1 MFSEA
6 TCPVDFWDWGVTFSP
21 TCSPRPLRLSYVSN
35 QSAGQTGQFE
45 HAANRTTFIAKWSR
59 LCPTYIE
66 SDMLIIFVWSNGLYV
81 FGFCF
86 NLRWWEWRLDR
97 KEWWSFYVGRR
108 AARFLDTPE
117 ASLACL
123 PLPKRHCSQSMQ
135 LPHLLIVAAMPSYSW
150 SVAWDASPSNAWP
163 DRRARAWALAC
174 TNGSYGTFKIP
185 MWISLVH
192 KSILNHLSLEVG
204 RVLRNFK
211 THVLFTFLA
220 EMMSWNFSPGLM
232 SQREAKN
239 ICKIICRE
247 QEVILTDFCMKDYAS
262 IVH

>member
-1 MFSEA
+1 
-6 TCPVDFWDWGVTFSP
+6 
-21 TCSPRPLRLSYVSN
+21 
-35 QSAGQTGQFE
+35 
-45 HAANRTTFIAKWSR
+45 
-59 LCPTYIE
+59 
-66 SDMLIIFVWSNGLYV
+66 
-81 FGFCF
+81 
-86 NLRWWEWRLDR
+86 
-97 KEWWSFYVGRR
+97 
-108 AARFLDTPE
+108 
-117 ASLACL
+117 
-123 PLPKRHCSQSMQ
+123 MQ
-135 LPHLLIVAAMPSYSW
+135 LLCRQKGCQISWYPWSKSRVFASSETSLLAINAIATPLIVAAMTSYSW

-247 QEVILTDFCMKDYAS
+247 QDVILTDFCMKDYAS
-262 IVH
+262 IGHWNLFKKEAALGKGVREWSYHVTIGF